1 MPTAILKY
9 THNAPVP
16 SVLTLVVG
24 NTLRMKLEGVA
35 KSYVLEAKVEQNAVV
50 EVGDVAHNK
59 RADSWRFEFEAK
71 QPGVSKISISG
82 GDLTVSPPFITVN
95 VEPALALP
103 DAGTETGM
111 LVRLLLAESRSPA
124 RWGTSTID
132 EVKKGMQWMRRVIV
146 NRLNSDKPEEFM
158 AKGAKTIGDIITAD
172 DRGSVQFHGF
182 NRYPALEGGI
192 TANINDALSVANNG
206 THPKRAL
213 YAQFIQAAIDV
224 ATQALPAD
232 PSPTGL
238 FGWRTENAGSPGA
251 DFKQFGV
258 AGGNTFYTHARLQ
271 KKD

>member
-1 MPTAILKY
+1 MPSCTCLP
-9 THNAPVP
+9 T
-16 SVLTLVVG
+16 SES
-24 NTLRMKLEGVA
+24 TLRGGLAPASIHFSKIEI
-35 KSYVLEAKVEQNAVV
+35 S
-50 EVGDVAHNK
+50 
-59 RADSWRFEFEAK
+59 S
-71 QPGVSKISISG
+71 GVSLSRLPG
-82 GDLTVSPPFITVN
+82 GMNLRFPSFTTSPRRYFTSRLSPLLPAITAAPVSPPFITVN